1 MGGPVM
7 WVGGGAVITDEP
19 REGNPFPTL
28 ELSFLI
34 CSVDDQK
41 EAGDQ
46 GREGASGWLGR
57 SRLAHSSLLPL
68 SQCGRF

>member
-7 WVGGGAVITDEP
+7 RVGGGAVITDEP

-34 CSVDDQK
+34 CSVGDQK

-46 GREGASGWLGR
+46 G
-57 SRLAHSSLLPL
+57 
-68 SQCGRF
+68 